1 MKQYIKN
8 IMILILALP
17 WGLLLTNCSDSKS
30 DYSDDNA
37 YPPPTVEL
45 TSPSEIDVVE
55 YNSTVTVSARSFS
68 AVGIHSIYA
77 TLLKMDEN
85 GEYEEINAT
94 ERQRLKIDTLQTDMT
109 LEFDLNVKVNTR
121 EAAGI
126 LVTSTDVLTKTAQKV
141 IPIKKITKLPS
152 QIFTEPSDFPVL
164 VPDEEVSLS
173 VVIRSAVGIK
183 SVKHTLC
190 NKVLGDLKDYTSIPV
205 SGNPLEM
212 EFILKTVVD
221 NKETN
226 GIKIVVEDI
235 EGLKEEK
242 IINVEGLEGVDNNV
256 ALVFNDIEMA
266 PEWEHST
273 EPDQPYIFSIE
284 GIMVQG
290 VQKHVLSLKEIKG
303 YGSKANSVDF
313 AFINIWRNPSFVAV
327 KNRGFS
333 YVSASRINGGPIGRA
348 YDVNDWIKPAGVTT
362 SKTGFALIPDDKV
375 TDLGIDVMMEN
386 AASDVNTFEALNVL
400 QSIVKS
406 IAEGGADML
415 MQRVNASDG
424 YPNDPCSL
432 QIKDGSYIAFVT
444 AAGKYGVIHVIEAA
458 NDMDA
463 LVAGGCKIAT
473 PTGVVGS
480 QGPAYSGAGITGLTY
495 DGVALLYG
503 RTCKL
508 KIVVQK

>member
-17 WGLLLTNCSDSKS
+17 WGLLLTNCSDSES

-55 YNSTVTVSARSFS
+55 YNSMVTVSARSFS

-164 VPDEEVSLS
+164 VPNEEVSLS

-183 SVKHTLC
+183 SIKHTLC
-190 NKVLGDLKDYTSIPV
+190 NKVLGDLKEYTTIPV

-221 NKETN
+221 NKDTN

-235 EGLKEEK
+235 EGGREEK
-242 IINVEGLEGVDNNV
+242 IINIEGLEGVDNNV
-256 ALVFNDIEMA
+256 ALVFNNIEMA

-303 YGSKANSVDF
+303 YGSKANGVDF

-348 YDVNDWIKPAGVTT
+348 YDVNDWIKPAGVATN
-362 SKTGFALIPDDKV
+362 KTLFTLIPDDKV
-375 TDLGIDVMMEN
+375 TDLGIDVMMAN
-386 AASDVNTFEALNVL
+386 AASDVKTFEALNVL
-400 QSIVKS
+400 ES
-406 IAEGGADML
+406 IAKGGADML

>member
-8 IMILILALP
+8 IMILILALS
-17 WGLLLTNCSDSKS
+17 WGLLLTNCSDSES

-152 QIFTEPSDFPVL
+152 QIFTEPSDFSVL

-183 SVKHTLC
+183 SIKHTLC
-190 NKVLGDLKDYTSIPV
+190 NKVLGDLKEYTTIPV

-221 NKETN
+221 NK
-226 GIKIVVEDI
+226 
-235 EGLKEEK
+235 
-242 IINVEGLEGVDNNV
+242 
-256 ALVFNDIEMA
+256 
-266 PEWEHST
+266 WEHST

-284 GIMVQG
+284 GIMIQG

-303 YGSKANSVDF
+303 YGSKANGVDF

-333 YVSASRINGGPIGRA
+333 FVSASRISGGPIGRA
-348 YDVNDWIKPAGVTT
+348 YDVNDWIKPAGVATN
-362 SKTGFALIPDDKV
+362 KTLFTLIPDDKV
-375 TDLGIDVMMEN
+375 TDLGIDVMMAN
-386 AASDVNTFEALNVL
+386 AASDVKTFEALNVL
-400 QSIVKS
+400 ES
-406 IAEGGADML
+406 IAKGGADML

-458 NDMDA
+458 NDTDA